1 MRFHKLFL
9 LLLLFKIASTFAQN
23 AGAWSFNIDLNSNL
37 TNGNLRDNWPIR
49 QDVGASYY
57 DYYFYSSNR
66 VTADMN
72 FSQIS
77 IRPEYQLIRDK
88 LSVSTGIRFTHLQSE
103 VSKYDSENGGYFFL
117 RYESDPTSTE
127 YARINSIKEETA
139 YLGVPLEFQI
149 TPFRF
154 YKLAPYLRIGS
165 EVGFRLS
172 SSNAIKFH
180 TESMEIYADDIMQ
193 QYGFVPQSIFAT
205 LNSSVGLSLGAAGKI
220 NYNFQILLPSFFLT
234 DKNSSLL
241 EVNEFSGFRFS
252 LKIPLSELRTSK

>member
-9 LLLLFKIASTFAQN
+9 LLLLFKMASTFAQN
-23 AGAWSFNIDLNSNL
+23 AGAWSFSIDLNSNL

-57 DYYFYSSNR
+57 DDYYYSSNR

-72 FSQIS
+72 FTQIS
-77 IRPEYQLIRDK
+77 IRPEYQLIHDK

-103 VSKYDSENGGYFFL
+103 VSKYNSENGEYFFL
-117 RYESDPTSTE
+117 RYESNPTSTE
-127 YARINSIKEETA
+127 YARINSIAEKTA

-165 EVGFRLS
+165 EIGFKLS
-172 SSNAIKFH
+172 SSNKINFY
-180 TESMEIYADDIMQ
+180 TESMDSYAGTIMQ
-193 QYGFVPQSIFAT
+193 QYGFEPQSIFAT
-205 LNSSVGLSLGAAGKI
+205 LNSSIGLSLGAAGKI
-220 NYNFQILLPSFFLT
+220 NYNFEILLPSFFLT

-252 LKIPLSELRTSK
+252 LKIPLSELKASK

>member
-9 LLLLFKIASTFAQN
+9 LLLLFTTANTFAQN

-103 VSKYDSENGGYFFL
+103 VSKYDSENGGYFYL
-117 RYESDPTSTE
+117 RYESNPTSTE
-127 YARINSIKEETA
+127 YARINSITEETA

-205 LNSSVGLSLGAAGKI
+205 LNSSVGFSLGAAGKI
-220 NYNFQILLPSFFLT
+220 NYNFEFLLPSLFLT
-234 DKNSSLL
+234 NRNSSLL
-241 EVNEFSGFRFS
+241 DLDGFSGFRFS
-252 LKIPLSELRTSK
+252 LRIPLSQLRASK